1 MNRFHE
7 WYCASSYWRRE
18 VRSAILPWATAGLA
32 LRDARV
38 LELGPGPG
46 LTTDWLLPRCGHLTV
61 LEQDSVAAARLSRR
75 LGSKVTARH
84 GDAAAMPFSDGSFQ
98 VVLCFTM
105 LHHLPSSAAQDALF
119 REVVRVLT
127 AGGSFAGSD
136 SVWGPLFA
144 VAHVGDTLNAVR
156 PALLAE
162 RLARAGLQDVTVA
175 TRHRSF
181 RWRGVTAISQP

>member
-18 VRSAILPWATAGLA
+18 ARRTILPWATAGLA
-32 LRDARV
+32 LGDVRV

-46 LTTDWLLPRCGHLTV
+46 LTTDWLLSRCGHLTV
-61 LEQDSVAAARLSRR
+61 LEQDSQAAARLSRR
-75 LGSKVTARH
+75 LGARVSTEL
-84 GDAAAMPFSDGSFQ
+84 GDAAAMPFSDASFQ

-119 REVVRVLT
+119 REAVRVL
-127 AGGSFAGSD
+127 APGGSFAGSD

-144 VAHVGDTLNAVR
+144 VAHIGDTLNAVR
-156 PALLAE
+156 PGLLPE
-162 RLARAGLQDVTVA
+162 RLARAGLRDVTVA
-175 TRHRSF
+175 TRQRSF
-181 RWRGVTAISQP
+181 RWRGITPTSQP